1 MEDSMTE
8 SHDISEVMPHRCGW
22 ADDYDLFSP
31 EFCADPFPYWDA
43 MRQGCPIAHSERWG
57 GSWMPVHY
65 HDIHMITR
73 DAQQFSSRAIE
84 VGGPIPEQGG
94 GLFAPPLTSDP
105 PVHSSHRSLLQ
116 PFFSPQK
123 LAELEPFIRAEAR
136 TLVNKLAEQGEG
148 DVVEDFAVH
157 LTIAVL
163 AKILNVPRDNE
174 QRFTDWVVRLVRI
187 GPRDQAV
194 RTAAVHEILDYCDS
208 LLTER
213 QASPG
218 DDLVSYLATAHIDGQ
233 PLSKKHQLGS
243 CFLILLAGADTTW
256 SAIGASLWHLATHQE
271 DRERLLAEP
280 ELLSRAVE
288 ELLRVYAPVT
298 VARIANERVELYG
311 RSVAAGERIVLPL
324 AAANRDPRQF
334 VEPNVVKIDRT
345 PNLHITFG
353 SGRHR
358 CLGAGLATLELRV
371 GLEEWLRVIPNFS
384 LVDPENIRWSAGQV
398 RGPEQVAFQVNK

>member
-1 MEDSMTE
+1 MTE
-8 SHDISEVMPHRCGW
+8 SHNMSGVGPHCCEW
-22 ADDYDLFSP
+22 ADDYDLFSL
-31 EFCADPFPYWDA
+31 EFSTDPFSCWDA
-43 MRQGCPIAHSERWG
+43 MRQGCPIAHSDRWG

-65 HDIHMITR
+65 HDIHMIAR
-73 DAQQFSSRAIE
+73 DSQRFSSRAVE

-105 PVHSSHRSLLQ
+105 PAHSNHRSVLQ
-116 PFFSPQK
+116 PFFTPPK

-136 TLVNKLAEQGEG
+136 SLVNRLAERGEG
-148 DVVEDFAVH
+148 DVVEDFAEH

-163 AKILNVPRDNE
+163 AKILDVPRDNE

-194 RTAAVHEILDYCDS
+194 RTAAVREILDYCDA
-208 LLTER
+208 LLTQR

-233 PLSKKHQLGS
+233 PLSRKHQLGS

-256 SAIGASLWHLATHQE
+256 SAIGASLWHLATHSE
-271 DRERLLAEP
+271 DRARLIAEP

-288 ELLRVYAPVT
+288 ELLRAYAPVT
-298 VARIANERVELYG
+298 VARIAKEGVELHG
-311 RSVAAGERIVLPL
+311 RSIEAGERIILPL
-324 AAANRDPRQF
+324 AAANRDPKQF
-334 VEPNVVKIDRT
+334 VEPDVVKIDRT
-345 PNLHITFG
+345 PNLHLTFG

-371 GLEEWLRVIPNFS
+371 GLEEWLRVIPDFS
-384 LVDPENIRWSAGQV
+384 LIDPENIRWSGGQV
-398 RGPEQVAFQVNK
+398 RGPERVMFQVSK

>member
-1 MEDSMTE
+1 MTE
-8 SHDISEVMPHRCGW
+8 LHDTSGAGPPRCEW

-31 EFCADPFPYWDA
+31 EFCADPFSQWDA
-43 MRQGCPIAHSERWG
+43 MRQGCPVAHSDRWG

-65 HDIHMITR
+65 NDIRTIAR
-73 DAQQFSSRAIE
+73 DAQRFSSRAVE
-84 VGGPIPEQGG
+84 VAGPIPAQGG
-94 GLFAPPLTSDP
+94 GLFAPPLTTDP
-105 PVHSSHRSLLQ
+105 PAHFSHRSLLQ

-136 TLVNKLAEQGEG
+136 SLVNRLAERGEG
-148 DVVEDFAVH
+148 DAVEDFAEH

-163 AKILNVPRDNE
+163 AKILDVPRDNE

-194 RTAAVHEILDYCDS
+194 RTAAVREILDYCDA

-213 QASPG
+213 RTSPG

-233 PLSKKHQLGS
+233 PLSRKHQLGS

-256 SAIGASLWHLATHQE
+256 SAIGASLWHLATHPQ
-271 DRERLLAEP
+271 DRARLLAEP

-288 ELLRVYAPVT
+288 ELLRAYAPVT
-298 VARIANERVELYG
+298 VARIAKEGVELHG
-311 RSVAAGERIVLPL
+311 RSIETGERIILPL
-324 AAANRDPRQF
+324 AAANRDPKQF
-334 VEPNVVKIDRT
+334 VEPDVVKIDRT
-345 PNLHITFG
+345 ANLHLTFG

-371 GLEEWLRVIPNFS
+371 GLEEWLRVIPDFS
-384 LVDPENIRWSAGQV
+384 LIDPENIRWSGGQV
-398 RGPEQVAFQVNK
+398 RGPERVAFQVSK